1 MGANQKLRR
10 RTVWLL
16 IIILALGFGAVI
28 TRLAYLQ
35 LVQGEELQRRAIE
48 QQLSDTP
55 ISAKRGTIYDT
66 KGKILAQSA
75 SVWRVVMAPAY
86 FDDGADGD
94 AQRAF
99 VASRLASIL
108 GLDEAELLEDTKQNT
123 YYVSVKRR
131 IESAEKEQIIE
142 LQNELS
148 EKYHKSGIISLLDD
162 YKRYYPYS
170 DLASSVIG
178 FTGSDDQGLWGVEYQ
193 YNDYLAG
200 TPGRIISAQNGIQ
213 TEMPF
218 DYNQNIGAIDG
229 SSLVLTIDETVQS
242 IVEKYM
248 KQGVVDNEVLER
260 GVCIV
265 MNVNTGE
272 ILAMASVNG
281 FDLNDPFTIL
291 PDQKKEIEAIDLEY
305 LIKNDYFEE
314 DEDPYKIS
322 DAKKK
327 ELIERAQNEAESAA
341 LARNW
346 RNKAISD
353 TYYPGSVFKMV
364 TLSMALQEGVV
375 NSSSRFG
382 CSGAFQLYEDT
393 IHCHN
398 TAGHGTQTYQ
408 ECLWNSCNPGFIQ
421 IGQLVGKTKFWEYYQ
436 AFGFSDKTG
445 IDLPGESE
453 DQFFVHDGIE
463 GNMLDTDLA
472 VASFGQN
479 FSITPIQM
487 ITAASAVA
495 NGGKIVQPHVV
506 KQIIDN
512 EGNVVK
518 NASTE
523 TKRQVISESVSK
535 EMCGIMEEN
544 CATGSGKNG
553 YVAGYRI
560 GGKTGTSEKKVDAN
574 KNGVED
580 DYIASFCGFA
590 PANNPQY
597 AALVFFDE
605 PVGGNYYG
613 SAVAAP
619 VFASIMSEVLPY
631 LEVVAQYTDEEA
643 SNIDTATG
651 AYTGM
656 SVEDAMA
663 AAERDGFSVTV
674 KGEGSTVVSQNPATG
689 TSIPTG
695 GTIVLYTDESSTAET
710 ATVPNLIGFSVSEVN
725 SIAASYGLNV
735 SVTGT
740 VSASDSTSV
749 SQSVPEGT
757 EVAPGTV
764 ITVTFSS
771 GGIAD

>member
-16 IIILALGFGAVI
+16 IIVLAVGFGAVI

-48 QQLSDTP
+48 QQLADTP

-75 SVWRVVMAPAY
+75 SVWQVVMAPAY
-86 FDDGADGD
+86 FDDGAEGD
-94 AQRAF
+94 EQRSL

-123 YYVSVKRR
+123 YYVSVKRKV
-131 IESAEKEQIIE
+131 ESEQKEQIIE
-142 LQNELS
+142 LQKELA
-148 EKYHKSGIISLLDD
+148 EKYQKSGIISLLDD

-178 FTGSDDQGLWGVEYQ
+178 FTGSEDQGLWGVEYQ
-193 YNDYLAG
+193 YNDYLSG

-229 SSLVLTIDETVQS
+229 SSVVLTIDETVQS

-248 KQGVVDNEVLER
+248 KQGIIDNQVHER

-265 MNVNTGE
+265 MNVNNGE
-272 ILAMASVNG
+272 IVAMASVNG

-291 PDQKKEIEAIDLEY
+291 PDQKKEIEAIDLDY
-305 LIKNDYFEE
+305 LIKHDYFEE
-314 DEDPYKIS
+314 DEDPYKLS
-322 DAKKK
+322 EEKKK
-327 ELIERAQNEAESAA
+327 ELIEQAQNEAESAA

-375 NSSSRFG
+375 NKDSRFG

-453 DQFFVHDGIE
+453 DQFFVHDGVE

-506 KQIIDN
+506 KQILDN

-523 TKRQVISESVSK
+523 TKRQVISESVSE
-535 EMCGIMEEN
+535 EMRGIMEEN
-544 CATGSGKNG
+544 CISGSGKNG
-553 YVAGYRI
+553 YVAGYRV
-560 GGKTGTSEKKVDAN
+560 GGKTGTSEKLIDVNDDGA
-574 KNGVED
+574 D

-597 AALVFFDE
+597 AALVFFDA
-605 PVGGNYYG
+605 PLGGNYYG

-631 LEVVAQYTDEEA
+631 LEVAAQYTDEEA
-643 SNIDTATG
+643 SNIDTAAG
-651 AYTGM
+651 AYSGM
-656 SVEDAMA
+656 SVDDAVA
-663 AAERDGFSVTV
+663 AAERDGFTVTV
-674 KGEGSTVVSQNPATG
+674 KGEGSTVVSQNPSTG
-689 TSIPTG
+689 ASMPTG
-695 GTIVLYTDESSTAET
+695 GTIVLYTDQSGTDEKV
-710 ATVPNLIGFSVSEVN
+710 TVPNLVGFSVSEVN
-725 SIAASYGLNV
+725 GIASSYGLNV
-735 SVTGT
+735 SVTGM
-740 VSASDSTSV
+740 VSSSDSTSTT
-749 SQSVPEGT
+749 QSVPEGT

-764 ITVTFSS
+764 ITVTFSG

>member
-1 MGANQKLRR
+1 MGANQRLRK

-16 IIILALGFGAVI
+16 IIILAVGFGAVI
-28 TRLAYLQ
+28 TRLAFLQ

-66 KGKILAQSA
+66 NGKILAQSA

-94 AQRAF
+94 AQREF
-99 VASRLASIL
+99 VATRLSEIL
-108 GLDEAELLEDTKQNT
+108 GLDKAELLEDTKQNT

-131 IESAEKEQIIE
+131 IESTEKEQIIE
-142 LQNELS
+142 LQKELS
-148 EKYHKSGIISLLDD
+148 EKYQKSGLISLLDD

-178 FTGSDDQGLWGVEYQ
+178 FTGSEDQGLWGVEYQ
-193 YNDYLAG
+193 YEDYLAG
-200 TPGRIISAQNGIQ
+200 TPGRIVSAQNGIQ

-218 DYNQNIGAIDG
+218 DFSQNIGAIDG

-248 KQGVVDNEVLER
+248 KQGVKDNQVLER

-272 ILAMASVNG
+272 ILAMASVEG
-281 FDLNDPFTIL
+281 FDLNDPYAIS
-291 PDQKKEIEAIDLEY
+291 DEQKKEIEGINNEY
-305 LIKNDYFEE
+305 LIKNKYT
-314 DEDPYKIS
+314 EDPSTLSTEERDKLIS
-322 DAKKK
+322 KAK
-327 ELIERAQNEAESAA
+327 AEAESAA
-341 LARNW
+341 LSRNW

-375 NSSSRFG
+375 NKDSRFG
-382 CSGAFQLYEDT
+382 CSGAYQLYDDT

-398 TAGHGTQTYQ
+398 TAGHGSQTYQ
-408 ECLWNSCNPGFIQ
+408 QCLWNSCNPGFIQ
-421 IGQLVGKTKFWEYYQ
+421 IGQLVGKEKFWQYYQ

-445 IDLPGESE
+445 VDLPGESD
-453 DQFFVHDGIE
+453 DQFFIHDGIE
-463 GNMLDTDLA
+463 GNMYDTDLA

-495 NGGKIVQPHVV
+495 NGGYIVQPHVV
-506 KQIIDN
+506 KQIIDA

-518 NASTE
+518 NVTSE
-523 TKRQVISESVSK
+523 TKRQVISNSVSE
-535 EMCGIMEEN
+535 EMRGIMEEN
-544 CATGSGKNG
+544 CISGSGKNG
-553 YVAGYRI
+553 YVAGYRV
-560 GGKTGTSEKKVDAN
+560 GGKTGTSEKLIDV
-574 KNGVED
+574 NGDGAD

-597 AALVFFDE
+597 AALVFFDA
-605 PVGGNYYG
+605 PTGGNYYG

-631 LEVVAQYTDEEA
+631 LDVVAQYTEDEM
-643 SNIDTATG
+643 SNIDTSAG

-656 SVEDAMA
+656 SVEDATKEA
-663 AAERDGFSVTV
+663 QGDGFNVTV
-674 KGEGSTVVSQNPATG
+674 KGEGATVIKQNPPTG
-689 TSIPTG
+689 AVIPTG
-695 GTIVLYTDESSTAET
+695 GTIVLYTDNSADAEKV
-710 ATVPNLIGFSVSEVN
+710 TVPNFIGFGVSDCNYV
-725 SIAASYGLNV
+725 AAQYGLNV

-740 VSASDSTSV
+740 ASSSDSTAIA
-749 SQSVPEGT
+749 QSVAEG
-757 EVAPGTV
+757 EQVDPGSV
-764 ITVTFSS
+764 ITVTFAS
-771 GGIAD
+771 GGIND

>member
-1 MGANQKLRR
+1 M
-10 RTVWLL
+10 WLL
-16 IIILALGFGAVI
+16 IIILAVGFGAVI
-28 TRLAYLQ
+28 TRLAFLQ

-86 FDDGADGD
+86 FDEGSEGD
-94 AQRAF
+94 EQRAF
-99 VASRLASIL
+99 VASRLSEIL

-123 YYVSVKRR
+123 YYVSVKRK
-131 IESAEKEQIIE
+131 IESTQKDQIIE
-142 LQNELS
+142 LQNQLA

-178 FTGSDDQGLWGVEYQ
+178 FTGSEDQGLWGVEYQ
-193 YNDYLAG
+193 YNDYLSG

-229 SSLVLTIDETVQS
+229 SSVVLTIDETVQS

-248 KQGVVDNEVLER
+248 KQAIIDNQVHER

-265 MNVNTGE
+265 MDVNTGE
-272 ILAMASVNG
+272 ILAMASVEG
-281 FDLNDPFTIL
+281 VDLNDPFTIL
-291 PDQKKEIEAIDLEY
+291 PDQQKEIDGIDTEY
-305 LIKNDYFEE
+305 LIKHNYIEE
-314 DEDPYKIS
+314 GEDPYTLNEKR
-322 DAKKK
+322 KK
-327 ELIERAQNEAESAA
+327 ELIEKAKAEAESAA

-375 NSSSRFG
+375 NKDSRFG
-382 CSGAFQLYEDT
+382 CSGAYQLYEDT

-421 IGQLVGKTKFWEYYQ
+421 IGQLVGKAKFWEYYQ
-436 AFGFSDKTG
+436 AFGFSEKTG
-445 IDLPGESE
+445 IDLPGESD
-453 DQFFVHDGIE
+453 DQFFVHDGVE
-463 GNMLDTDLA
+463 GSMLDTDLA

-506 KQIIDN
+506 KQILDN

-518 NASTE
+518 NTSTE

-544 CATGSGKNG
+544 CTTGSGKNG
-553 YVAGYRI
+553 YVAGYRV
-560 GGKTGTSEKKVDAN
+560 GGKTGTSEKLIDV
-574 KNGVED
+574 NGDGAD

-597 AALVFFDE
+597 AALVFFDA
-605 PVGGNYYG
+605 PLGGNYYG

-631 LEVVAQYTDEEA
+631 LEVVAQYTDEEL
-643 SNIDTATG
+643 SNIDAAAG
-651 AYTGM
+651 SYTGM
-656 SVEDAMA
+656 SVEDAVK
-663 AAERDGFSVTV
+663 AAEDDGFSVTV
-674 KGEGSTVVSQNPATG
+674 KGEGSTVLTQNPVTG
-689 TSIPTG
+689 TAIPTG
-695 GTIVLYTDESSTAET
+695 GTIVLYTDDSSTAEKV
-710 ATVPNLIGFSVSEVN
+710 TVPNLIGLGVSEVN
-725 SIAASYGLNV
+725 DVASYSGINV

-740 VSASDSTSV
+740 VSSSDSTSV
-749 SQSVPEGT
+749 AQSVPEGT

>member
-16 IIILALGFGAVI
+16 IVILAVGFGAVI
-28 TRLAYLQ
+28 TRLAFLQ

-48 QQLSDTP
+48 QQLADTP

-75 SVWRVVMAPAY
+75 SVWQVVMAPAN
-86 FDDGADGD
+86 FDSGTEGD
-94 AQRAF
+94 EERAF
-99 VASRLASIL
+99 VASRLAEIL
-108 GLDEAELLEDTKQNT
+108 GLDKAELLEDAKQNT

-131 IESAEKEQIIE
+131 IESTEKDQIIE
-142 LQNELS
+142 LQNELY
-148 EKYHKSGIISLLDD
+148 EKYGKSGIISLLDD
-162 YKRYYPYS
+162 YKRYYPYA

-178 FTGSDDQGLWGVEYQ
+178 FTGSEDQGLWGVEYQ
-193 YNDYLAG
+193 YNDYLSG
-200 TPGRIISAQNGIQ
+200 TPGRIISAQNGIS

-248 KQGVVDNEVLER
+248 KQGVIDNQVVER

-265 MNVNTGE
+265 MDVNSGE
-272 ILAMASVNG
+272 IIAMASVNG
-281 FDLNDPFTIL
+281 FDLNKPFSINE
-291 PDQKKEIEAIDLEY
+291 DQQKEIDAIDTEY
-305 LIKNDYFEE
+305 LIKHNYIEE
-314 DEDPYKIS
+314 DVDAYSLS
-322 DAKKK
+322 DDKKK
-327 ELIERAQNEAESAA
+327 ELIEQAKSEAESAA

-375 NSSSRFG
+375 NSESRFG

-421 IGQLVGKTKFWEYYQ
+421 IGQLVGKEKFWEYYQ
-436 AFGFSDKTG
+436 AFGFSEKTG
-445 IDLPGESE
+445 IDLPGESD
-453 DQFFVHDGIE
+453 DQFFIHDGIE

-506 KQIIDN
+506 KQIIDY

-518 NASTE
+518 NTSTE
-523 TKRQVISESVSK
+523 TKREVISDSVSK

-544 CATGSGKNG
+544 CTTGSGKNG
-553 YVAGYRI
+553 YVAGYRV
-560 GGKTGTSEKKVDAN
+560 GGKTGTSEKLIDVNNDGA
-574 KNGVED
+574 D

-597 AALVFFDE
+597 AALVFFDA
-605 PVGGNYYG
+605 PTGGNYYG

-643 SNIDTATG
+643 SNIDTAAG
-651 AYTGM
+651 SYTGM
-656 SVEDAMA
+656 SVEDATA

-674 KGEGSTVVSQNPATG
+674 KGEGSTVLSQTPATG
-689 TSIPTG
+689 ASIPTG
-695 GTIVLYTDESSTAET
+695 GTIVLYTDQSSTAEKV
-710 ATVPNLIGFSVSEVN
+710 TVPNLVGFGVSEVN
-725 SIAASYGLNV
+725 SIASSYGINV

-740 VSASDSTSV
+740 VSSTDSESV
-749 SQSVPEGT
+749 AQSVPEGT

-771 GGIAD
+771 GGIND

>member
-16 IIILALGFGAVI
+16 IIVLAVGFGAVI

-48 QQLSDTP
+48 QQLADTP

-75 SVWRVVMAPAY
+75 SVWQVVMAPAY
-86 FDDGADGD
+86 FDDGAEGD
-94 AQRAF
+94 EQRSL

-108 GLDEAELLEDTKQNT
+108 DLDEAELLEDTKQNT
-123 YYVSVKRR
+123 YYVSVKRKV
-131 IESAEKEQIIE
+131 ESEQKEQIIE
-142 LQNELS
+142 LQKELA
-148 EKYHKSGIISLLDD
+148 EKYQKSGIISLLDD

-178 FTGSDDQGLWGVEYQ
+178 FTGSEDQGLWGVEYQ
-193 YNDYLAG
+193 YNDYLSG

-229 SSLVLTIDETVQS
+229 SSVVLTIDETVQS

-248 KQGVVDNEVLER
+248 KQGIIDNQVHER

-265 MNVNTGE
+265 MNVNNGE
-272 ILAMASVNG
+272 IVAMASVNG

-291 PDQKKEIEAIDLEY
+291 PDQKKEIEAIDLDY
-305 LIKNDYFEE
+305 LIKHDYFEE
-314 DEDPYKIS
+314 DEDPSKLS
-322 DAKKK
+322 EEKKK
-327 ELIERAQNEAESAA
+327 ELIEQAQNEAESAA

-375 NSSSRFG
+375 NKDSRFG

-453 DQFFVHDGIE
+453 DQFFVHDGVE

-506 KQIIDN
+506 KQILDN

-523 TKRQVISESVSK
+523 TKRQVISESVSE
-535 EMCGIMEEN
+535 EMRGIMEEN
-544 CATGSGKNG
+544 CISGSGKNG
-553 YVAGYRI
+553 YVAGYRV
-560 GGKTGTSEKKVDAN
+560 GGKTGTSEKLIDVNDDGA
-574 KNGVED
+574 D
-580 DYIASFCGFA
+580 DYLASFCGFA

-597 AALVFFDE
+597 AALVFFDA
-605 PVGGNYYG
+605 PLGGNYYG

-643 SNIDTATG
+643 SNIDTAAG
-651 AYTGM
+651 AYSGM
-656 SVEDAMA
+656 SVDDAVA
-663 AAERDGFSVTV
+663 AAERDGFTVTV
-674 KGEGSTVVSQNPATG
+674 KGEGSTVVSQNPSTG
-689 TSIPTG
+689 ASMPTG
-695 GTIVLYTDESSTAET
+695 GTIVLYTDQSGTDEKV
-710 ATVPNLIGFSVSEVN
+710 TVPNLVGFSVSEVN
-725 SIAASYGLNV
+725 GIASSYGLNV
-735 SVTGT
+735 SVTGM
-740 VSASDSTSV
+740 VSSSDSTSTT
-749 SQSVPEGT
+749 QSVPEGT

-764 ITVTFSS
+764 ITVTFSGS
-771 GGIAD
+771 GIAD

>member
-1 MGANQKLRR
+1 MA
-10 RTVWLL
+10 V
-16 IIILALGFGAVI
+16 GFGAVI
-28 TRLAYLQ
+28 TRLAFLQ

-48 QQLSDTP
+48 QQLADTP

-75 SVWRVVMAPAY
+75 SVWQVVMAPAN
-86 FDDGADGD
+86 FDSGTEGD
-94 AQRAF
+94 EERAF
-99 VASRLASIL
+99 VASRLAEIL
-108 GLDEAELLEDTKQNT
+108 GLDEAELLEDAKQNT

-131 IESAEKEQIIE
+131 IESTEKDQIIE
-142 LQNELS
+142 LQNELY
-148 EKYHKSGIISLLDD
+148 EKYGKSGIISLLDD
-162 YKRYYPYS
+162 YKRYYPYA

-178 FTGSDDQGLWGVEYQ
+178 FTGSEDQGLWGVEYQ
-193 YNDYLAG
+193 YNDYLSG
-200 TPGRIISAQNGIQ
+200 TPGRIISAQNGIS

-248 KQGVVDNEVLER
+248 KQGVIDNQVVER

-265 MNVNTGE
+265 MDVNSGE
-272 ILAMASVNG
+272 IIAMASVNG
-281 FDLNDPFTIL
+281 FDLNKPFSINE
-291 PDQKKEIEAIDLEY
+291 DQQKEIDAIDTEY
-305 LIKNDYFEE
+305 LIKHNYIEE
-314 DEDPYKIS
+314 DVDAYSLS
-322 DAKKK
+322 DDKKK
-327 ELIERAQNEAESAA
+327 ELIEQAKSEAESAA

-375 NSSSRFG
+375 NSESRFG

-421 IGQLVGKTKFWEYYQ
+421 IGQLVGKEKFWEYYQ
-436 AFGFSDKTG
+436 AFGFPEKTG
-445 IDLPGESE
+445 IDLPGESD
-453 DQFFVHDGIE
+453 DQFFTHDGIE

-506 KQIIDN
+506 KQIIDY

-523 TKRQVISESVSK
+523 TKREVISDSVSK

-544 CATGSGKNG
+544 CTTGSGKNG
-553 YVAGYRI
+553 YVAGYRV
-560 GGKTGTSEKKVDAN
+560 GGKTGTSEKLIDVNNDGA
-574 KNGVED
+574 D

-597 AALVFFDE
+597 AALVFFDA
-605 PVGGNYYG
+605 PTGGNYYG

-631 LEVVAQYTDEEA
+631 LEGVAQYTDEEA
-643 SNIDTATG
+643 SNIDTAAG
-651 AYTGM
+651 SYTGM
-656 SVEDAMA
+656 SVEDATA

-674 KGEGSTVVSQNPATG
+674 KGEGSTVLSQTPATG
-689 TSIPTG
+689 ASIPTG
-695 GTIVLYTDESSTAET
+695 GTIVLYTDQSSTAEKV
-710 ATVPNLIGFSVSEVN
+710 TVPNLVGFGVSEVN
-725 SIAASYGLNV
+725 SIASSYGINV

-740 VSASDSTSV
+740 VSSTDSESV
-749 SQSVPEGT
+749 AQSVPEGT

-771 GGIAD
+771 GGIND

>member
-1 MGANQKLRR
+1 MGAGQKLRR

-16 IIILALGFGAVI
+16 VVILAVGFGAAI
-28 TRLAYLQ
+28 TRLAFLQ

-48 QQLSDTP
+48 QQLADTP

-86 FDDGADGD
+86 FDDGAEGD
-94 AQRAF
+94 EQRAF
-99 VASRLASIL
+99 VASRLSEIL

-131 IESAEKEQIIE
+131 VESAQKDQIIE
-142 LQNELS
+142 LQNELA
-148 EKYHKSGIISLLDD
+148 EKYQKSGIISLLDD

-178 FTGSDDQGLWGVEYQ
+178 FTGSEDQGLWGVEYQ
-193 YNDYLAG
+193 YNDFLSG

-248 KQGVVDNEVLER
+248 KQGVIDNQVVER

-281 FDLNDPFTIL
+281 VDLNDPFTIL
-291 PDQKKEIEAIDLEY
+291 PEQRKEIDAIDTEY
-305 LIKNDYFEE
+305 LIKKGYIEE
-314 DEDPYKIS
+314 DVDPYTMDEK
-322 DAKKK
+322 KKK
-327 ELIERAQNEAESAA
+327 ELIEKAKAEAESAA

-375 NSSSRFG
+375 NADSRFG
-382 CSGAFQLYEDT
+382 CSGAYQLYEDT

-421 IGQLVGKTKFWEYYQ
+421 IGMLVGKEKFWDYYQ

-445 IDLPGESE
+445 IDLPGESD
-453 DQFFVHDGIE
+453 DQFFVHDGVE
-463 GNMLDTDLA
+463 GSMLDTDLA

-487 ITAASAVA
+487 ITAACAVA
-495 NGGKIVQPHVV
+495 NGGEIVTPHVV
-506 KQIIDN
+506 KQIIDS

-518 NASTE
+518 NMSTE
-523 TKRQVISESVSK
+523 VKRQVISESVSK
-535 EMCGIMEEN
+535 EMCGILEEN
-544 CATGSGKNG
+544 CSTGSGKNG
-553 YVAGYRI
+553 YVAGYRV
-560 GGKTGTSEKKVDAN
+560 GGKTGTSEKLIDVNDDGA
-574 KNGVED
+574 D

-597 AALVFFDE
+597 AALVFFDA
-605 PVGGNYYG
+605 PTGGNY
-613 SAVAAP
+613 
-619 VFASIMSEVLPY
+619 
-631 LEVVAQYTDEEA
+631 
-643 SNIDTATG
+643 
-651 AYTGM
+651 
-656 SVEDAMA
+656 
-663 AAERDGFSVTV
+663 
-674 KGEGSTVVSQNPATG
+674 
-689 TSIPTG
+689 
-695 GTIVLYTDESSTAET
+695 
-710 ATVPNLIGFSVSEVN
+710 
-725 SIAASYGLNV
+725 
-735 SVTGT
+735 
-740 VSASDSTSV
+740 
-749 SQSVPEGT
+749 
-757 EVAPGTV
+757 
-764 ITVTFSS
+764 
-771 GGIAD
+771 

>member
-1 MGANQKLRR
+1 MGSNQKLRR

-16 IIILALGFGAVI
+16 IIILAVGFGAVI

-48 QQLSDTP
+48 QQLADTP

-75 SVWRVVMAPAY
+75 SVWQVVMAPAY
-86 FDDGADGD
+86 FDDGAEGD
-94 AQRAF
+94 EQRSL

-123 YYVSVKRR
+123 YYVSVKRKV
-131 IESAEKEQIIE
+131 ESEQKEQIIE
-142 LQNELS
+142 LQKELA
-148 EKYHKSGIISLLDD
+148 EKYQKSGIISLLDD

-178 FTGSDDQGLWGVEYQ
+178 FTGSEDQGLWGVEYQ
-193 YNDYLAG
+193 YNDYLSG
-200 TPGRIISAQNGIQ
+200 TPGRIVSAQNGIQ

-229 SSLVLTIDETVQS
+229 SSVVLTIDETVQS

-248 KQGVVDNEVLER
+248 KQGVIDNQVHER

-265 MNVNTGE
+265 MDVNNGE
-272 ILAMASVNG
+272 IIAMASVNG

-291 PDQKKEIEAIDLEY
+291 PDQKKEIEAIDIDY
-305 LIKNDYFEE
+305 LVKHDYFEE
-314 DEDPYKIS
+314 DEDPYKLS
-322 DAKKK
+322 EAKKK
-327 ELIERAQNEAESAA
+327 ELIEKAQNEAESAA

-375 NSSSRFG
+375 NKDSRFG
-382 CSGAFQLYEDT
+382 CSGAYQLYEDT

-436 AFGFSDKTG
+436 AFGFSEKTG
-445 IDLPGESE
+445 IDLPGESD
-453 DQFFVHDGIE
+453 DQFFVHDGVE

-506 KQIIDN
+506 KQILDN

-523 TKRQVISESVSK
+523 TKRQVISESVSE
-535 EMCGIMEEN
+535 EMRGIMEEN
-544 CATGSGKNG
+544 CISGSGKNG
-553 YVAGYRI
+553 YVAGYRV
-560 GGKTGTSEKKVDAN
+560 GGKTGTSEKLIDVNDDGA
-574 KNGVED
+574 D

-597 AALVFFDE
+597 AALVFFDA
-605 PVGGNYYG
+605 PLGGNYYG

-643 SNIDTATG
+643 SNIDTAAG
-651 AYTGM
+651 AYSGM
-656 SVEDAMA
+656 SVDDAVA
-663 AAERDGFSVTV
+663 AAERDGFVVTV
-674 KGEGSTVVSQNPATG
+674 KGEGSTVVSQNPSTG
-689 TSIPTG
+689 ASIPTG
-695 GTIVLYTDESSTAET
+695 GTIVLYTDQSGADEKV
-710 ATVPNLIGFSVSEVN
+710 TVPNLIGFSVSEVN
-725 SIAASYGLNV
+725 GIASSYGLNV
-735 SVTGT
+735 SVTGM
-740 VSASDSTSV
+740 VSSSDSTSTA
-749 SQSVPEGT
+749 QSVPEGT
-757 EVAPGTV
+757 EVTPGTV
-764 ITVTFSS
+764 ITVTFSG

>member
-1 MGANQKLRR
+1 MGANQKLRT

-16 IIILALGFGAVI
+16 IIILAVGFGAVI
-28 TRLAYLQ
+28 TRLAFLQ

-66 KGKILAQSA
+66 NGKILAQSA
-75 SVWRVVMAPAY
+75 SVWQVVMAPAN
-86 FDDGADGD
+86 FDSGEEGD
-94 AQRAF
+94 EERAY
-99 VASRLASIL
+99 VAKRLAEIL
-108 GLDEAELLEDTKQNT
+108 TLDEAELLEDTKQNT

-131 IESAEKEQIIE
+131 IESNEKEQILE

-148 EKYHKSGIISLLDD
+148 EQYGKSGIISLLAD

-170 DLASSVIG
+170 GLASSVIG
-178 FTGSDDQGLWGVEYQ
+178 FTGSEDQGLSGVEFQ
-193 YNDYLAG
+193 YDDYLAG
-200 TPGRIISAQNGIQ
+200 TPGRIVSAQNGIS

-229 SSLVLTIDETVQS
+229 GSLVLTIDETVQG

-248 KQGVVDNEVLER
+248 KQGVIDNDVKER

-265 MNVNTGE
+265 MDVNSGE

-281 FDLNDPFTIL
+281 FDLNKPYTL
-291 PDQKKEIEAIDLEY
+291 NEDQQKEIDSIDVEY
-305 LIKNDYFEE
+305 LIKHDYIEE
-314 DEDPYKIS
+314 DVDPYS
-322 DAKKK
+322 LSEEKKK
-327 ELIERAQNEAESAA
+327 ELIKQAQTEAESAA
-341 LARNW
+341 LSTNW

-364 TLSMALQEGVV
+364 TLSMALEEGVV
-375 NSSSRFG
+375 NSESRFG
-382 CSGAFQLYEDT
+382 CSGAFQLYDDT

-421 IGQLVGKTKFWEYYQ
+421 IGQLVGAEKFWEYYQ

-445 IDLPGESE
+445 IDLPGESD

-463 GNMLDTDLA
+463 GNMLETDLA

-506 KQIIDN
+506 KQIIDSD
-512 EGNVVK
+512 GNVVK
-518 NASTE
+518 NISTQ
-523 TKRQVISESVSK
+523 TKRQVVSDSVSK
-535 EMCGIMEEN
+535 EMCGILEEN
-544 CATGSGKNG
+544 VSTGSGKNG
-553 YVAGYRI
+553 YVAGYRV
-560 GGKTGTSEKKVDAN
+560 GGKTGTSEKLIDVNDDGA
-574 KNGVED
+574 D

-597 AALVFFDE
+597 AALVFFDA
-605 PVGGNYYG
+605 PTGGNYYG

-631 LEVVAQYTDEEA
+631 LDVAAQYTDEEM
-643 SNIDTATG
+643 SNIDTAAG
-651 AYTGM
+651 SYTNM
-656 SVEDAMA
+656 NIEDATK
-663 AAERDGFSVTV
+663 AAEDDGFTVVV
-674 KGEGSTVVSQNPATG
+674 KGEGASVISQSPATG
-689 TSIPTG
+689 SSIPTG
-695 GTIVLYTDESSTAET
+695 GTIVLYTDQSSTSEKVQ
-710 ATVPNLIGFSVSEVN
+710 VPNLVGYGVSEVN
-725 SIAASYGLNV
+725 SIAAEYSLNI

-740 VSASDSTSV
+740 VTSSDGESI
-749 SQSVPEGT
+749 SQSIPEGE
-757 EVAPGTV
+757 EVLPGTV

-771 GGIAD
+771 SGIAD

>member
-16 IIILALGFGAVI
+16 IIILAVGFGAVI
-28 TRLAYLQ
+28 TRLAFLQ

-55 ISAKRGTIYDT
+55 VSAKRGTIYDT

-75 SVWRVVMAPAY
+75 SVWQVVMAPAY

-94 AQRAF
+94 EQRHF
-99 VASRLASIL
+99 VAKRLSEIL
-108 GLDEAELLEDTKQNT
+108 GVDENETYEETKQNT
-123 YYVSVKRR
+123 YYVSVKRKV
-131 IESAEKEQIIE
+131 ETSEKEQIIQ

-148 EKYHKSGIISLLDD
+148 EKYQKAGIISLLDD

-178 FTGSDDQGLWGVEYQ
+178 FTGSEDQGLSGVEFK
-193 YNDYLAG
+193 YNDYLSG
-200 TPGRIISAQNGIQ
+200 TPGRIVSAQNGVQ

-248 KQGVVDNEVLER
+248 KQGVIDHDVHER

-265 MNVNTGE
+265 MDVNTGE

-281 FDLNDPFTIL
+281 FDLNKPYAISDE
-291 PDQKKEIEAIDLEY
+291 QQKEIDSIDTQY
-305 LIKNDYFEE
+305 LVKHDYIEE
-314 DEDPYKIS
+314 DADPSKLS
-322 DAKKK
+322 ESQKN
-327 ELIERAQNEAESAA
+327 ELIEKAKAEANSAA

-375 NSSSRFG
+375 NENSRFN

-398 TAGHGTQTYQ
+398 TAGHGSQTYQ
-408 ECLWNSCNPGFIQ
+408 ECLLNSCNPGFIQ
-421 IGQLVGKTKFWEYYQ
+421 IGQLVGKEKFWDYYQ

-445 IDLPGESE
+445 IDLPGESD
-453 DQFFVHDGIE
+453 DQFFIHDGVE

-495 NGGKIVQPHVV
+495 NGGRIVQPHVV
-506 KQIIDN
+506 KQILDSN
-512 EGNVVK
+512 GKVVK
-518 NASTE
+518 NTSTE

-535 EMCGIMEEN
+535 EMCGILEEN
-544 CATGSGKNG
+544 ATTGSGKNG
-553 YVAGYRI
+553 YVAGYRV
-560 GGKTGTSEKKVDAN
+560 GGKTGTSEKLIDVNDD
-574 KNGVED
+574 GSD

-597 AALVFFDE
+597 AALVFFDA
-605 PVGGNYYG
+605 PLGGSYYG
-613 SAVAAP
+613 SEVAAP

-631 LEVVAQYTDEEA
+631 LDVAAQYTDEEM
-643 SNIDTATG
+643 SNIDTAAG
-651 AYTGM
+651 SYTGQ
-656 SVEDAMA
+656 SIEDATK
-663 AAERDGFSVTV
+663 AAEADGFTVTV
-674 KGEGSTVVSQNPATG
+674 KGEGSTVISQSPATG
-689 TSIPTG
+689 ASIPTG
-695 GTIVLYTDESSTAET
+695 GTIVLYTDQSASTDKV
-710 ATVPNLIGFSVSEVN
+710 TVPNFVGMGVSEVN
-725 SIAASYGLNV
+725 GLAAANNLNV
-735 SVTGT
+735 SMTGM
-740 VSASDSTSV
+740 VSSSDGTSTS
-749 SQSVPEGT
+749 QSIPEGNQ
-757 EVAPGTV
+757 VSPGTV

-771 GGIAD
+771 SGIAD

>member
-16 IIILALGFGAVI
+16 IIVLAVGFGAVI

-48 QQLSDTP
+48 QQLADTP

-75 SVWRVVMAPAY
+75 SVWQVVMAPAY
-86 FDDGADGD
+86 FDDGAEGD
-94 AQRAF
+94 EQRSL

-108 GLDEAELLEDTKQNT
+108 GLDEAELLEETKQNT
-123 YYVSVKRR
+123 YYVSVKRKV
-131 IESAEKEQIIE
+131 ESEQKEQIIE
-142 LQNELS
+142 LQKELA
-148 EKYHKSGIISLLDD
+148 EKYQKSGIISLLDD

-178 FTGSDDQGLWGVEYQ
+178 FTGSEDQGLWGVEYQ
-193 YNDYLAG
+193 YNDYLSG

-229 SSLVLTIDETVQS
+229 SSVVLTIDETVQS

-248 KQGVVDNEVLER
+248 KQGIIDNQVHER

-265 MNVNTGE
+265 MNVNNGE
-272 ILAMASVNG
+272 IVAMA
-281 FDLNDPFTIL
+281 FTIL
-291 PDQKKEIEAIDLEY
+291 PDQKKEIEAIDLDY
-305 LIKNDYFEE
+305 LIKHDYFEE
-314 DEDPYKIS
+314 DEDPYKLS
-322 DAKKK
+322 EEKKK
-327 ELIERAQNEAESAA
+327 ELIEQAQNEAESAA

-375 NSSSRFG
+375 NKDSRFG

-453 DQFFVHDGIE
+453 DQFFVHDGVE

-506 KQIIDN
+506 KQILDN

-523 TKRQVISESVSK
+523 TKRQVISESVSE
-535 EMCGIMEEN
+535 EMRGIMEEN
-544 CATGSGKNG
+544 CISGSGKNG
-553 YVAGYRI
+553 YVAGYRV
-560 GGKTGTSEKKVDAN
+560 GGKTGTSEKLIDVNDDGA
-574 KNGVED
+574 D

-597 AALVFFDE
+597 AALVFFDA
-605 PVGGNYYG
+605 PLGGNYYG

-643 SNIDTATG
+643 SNIDTAAG
-651 AYTGM
+651 AYSGM
-656 SVEDAMA
+656 SVDDAVA
-663 AAERDGFSVTV
+663 AAERDGFTVTV

-689 TSIPTG
+689 ASMPTG
-695 GTIVLYTDESSTAET
+695 GTIVLYTDQSGTDEKV
-710 ATVPNLIGFSVSEVN
+710 TVPNLVGFSVSEVN
-725 SIAASYGLNV
+725 GIASSYGLNV
-735 SVTGT
+735 SVTGM
-740 VSASDSTSV
+740 VSSSDSTSTT
-749 SQSVPEGT
+749 QSVPEGT

-764 ITVTFSS
+764 ITVTFSGS
-771 GGIAD
+771 GIAD

>member
-16 IIILALGFGAVI
+16 IIVLAVGFGAVI

-48 QQLSDTP
+48 QQLADTP

-75 SVWRVVMAPAY
+75 SVWQVVMAPAY
-86 FDDGADGD
+86 FDDGAEGD
-94 AQRAF
+94 EQRSL

-108 GLDEAELLEDTKQNT
+108 GLDEAELLEETKQNT
-123 YYVSVKRR
+123 YYVSVKRKV
-131 IESAEKEQIIE
+131 ESEQKEQIIE
-142 LQNELS
+142 LQKELA
-148 EKYHKSGIISLLDD
+148 EKYQKSGIISLLDD

-178 FTGSDDQGLWGVEYQ
+178 FTGSEDQGLWGVEYQ
-193 YNDYLAG
+193 YNDYLSG

-229 SSLVLTIDETVQS
+229 SSVVLTIDETVQS

-248 KQGVVDNEVLER
+248 KQGIIDNQVHER

-265 MNVNTGE
+265 MNVNNGE
-272 ILAMASVNG
+272 IVAMASVNG

-291 PDQKKEIEAIDLEY
+291 PDQKKEIEAIDLDY
-305 LIKNDYFEE
+305 LIKHDYFEE
-314 DEDPYKIS
+314 DEDPYKLS
-322 DAKKK
+322 EEKKK
-327 ELIERAQNEAESAA
+327 ELIEQAQNEAESAA

-375 NSSSRFG
+375 NKDSRFG

-453 DQFFVHDGIE
+453 DQFFVHDGVE

-506 KQIIDN
+506 KQILDN

-523 TKRQVISESVSK
+523 TKRQVISESVSE
-535 EMCGIMEEN
+535 EMRGLLEEN
-544 CATGSGKNG
+544 CISGSGKNG
-553 YVAGYRI
+553 YVAGYRV
-560 GGKTGTSEKKVDAN
+560 GGKTGTSEKLIDVNDDGA
-574 KNGVED
+574 D

-597 AALVFFDE
+597 AALVFFDA
-605 PVGGNYYG
+605 PLGGNYYG

-631 LEVVAQYTDEEA
+631 LEVAAQYTDEEA
-643 SNIDTATG
+643 SNIDTAAG
-651 AYTGM
+651 AYSGM
-656 SVEDAMA
+656 SVDDAVA
-663 AAERDGFSVTV
+663 AAERDGFTVTV

-689 TSIPTG
+689 ASMPTG
-695 GTIVLYTDESSTAET
+695 GTIVLYTDQSGTDEKV
-710 ATVPNLIGFSVSEVN
+710 TVPNLVGFSVSEVN
-725 SIAASYGLNV
+725 GIASSYGLNV
-735 SVTGT
+735 SVTGM
-740 VSASDSTSV
+740 VSSSDSTSTT
-749 SQSVPEGT
+749 QSVPEGT

-764 ITVTFSS
+764 ITVTFSGS
-771 GGIAD
+771 GIAD

>member
-16 IIILALGFGAVI
+16 VIILALGFGAVI
-28 TRLAYLQ
+28 TRLAFLQ

-48 QQLSDTP
+48 QQLADTP

-66 KGKILAQSA
+66 NGKILAQSA

-86 FDDGADGD
+86 FDEGSDGD
-94 AQRAF
+94 DQRAF
-99 VASRLASIL
+99 VAKRLSEIL
-108 GLDEAELLEDTKQNT
+108 GLDEKELLEDTKLNT

-131 IESAEKEQIIE
+131 IESEEKEQILK
-142 LQNELS
+142 LQDEIY
-148 EKYHKSGIISLLDD
+148 EKYRKSGVISLLDD

-170 DLASSVIG
+170 DLASCVIG
-178 FTGSDDQGLWGVEYQ
+178 FTGSEDQGLWGVEYQ
-193 YNDYLAG
+193 YEDYLAG
-200 TPGRIISAQNGIQ
+200 TPGRIISAQNGIN

-248 KQGVVDNEVLER
+248 KQGVIDNMVLER

-281 FDLNDPFTIL
+281 FDLNDPFTVNE
-291 PDQKKEIEAIDLEY
+291 DQQKEISAINEEY
-305 LIKNDYFEE
+305 LIENGYVEE
-314 DEDPYKIS
+314 DVNPYSMNETEKN
-322 DAKKK
+322 K
-327 ELIERAQNEAESAA
+327 LIEQAKAEAESAA

-364 TLSMALQEGVV
+364 TLSMALEEGVV
-375 NSSSRFG
+375 NKDSRFG
-382 CSGAFQLYEDT
+382 CSGAYQLYEDT

-421 IGQLVGKTKFWEYYQ
+421 IGQLVGKAKFWEYYQ
-436 AFGFSDKTG
+436 AFGFSEKTG

-453 DQFFVHDGIE
+453 DQFFIHDGVE
-463 GNMLDTDLA
+463 GSMLDTDLA

-495 NGGKIVQPHVV
+495 NGGYIVQPHVV
-506 KQIIDN
+506 KQILDSD
-512 EGNVVK
+512 GNVVK
-518 NASTE
+518 NISSE
-523 TKRQVISESVSK
+523 TKRQVISKSVSD
-535 EMCGIMEEN
+535 EMRGIMEQN
-544 CATGSGKNG
+544 CISGSGKNG

-605 PVGGNYYG
+605 PVSGNYYG

-619 VFASIMSEVLPY
+619 VFAAIMSEVLPY
-631 LEVVAQYTDEEA
+631 LDVVAQYTDEEI
-643 SNIDTATG
+643 SKIDVSAG

-656 SVEDAMA
+656 SVTDAYT
-663 AAERDGFSVTV
+663 AAEQDGFIVML
-674 KGEGSTVVSQNPATG
+674 KGEGSTVIAQNPVAG
-689 TSIPTG
+689 TTIPTG
-695 GTIVLYTDESSTAET
+695 GTIVLYTDEEGTADRVY
-710 ATVPNLIGFSVSEVN
+710 VPNFIGYSVSDVN
-725 SIAASYGLNV
+725 YIASYNGLNV
-735 SVTGT
+735 SLTGMI
-740 VSASDSTSV
+740 SSSDGSCI

-764 ITVTFSS
+764 ITLTFSG

>member
-16 IIILALGFGAVI
+16 IIILAVGFGAVI
-28 TRLAYLQ
+28 ARLAFLQ

-66 KGKILAQSA
+66 NGKILAQSA
-75 SVWRVVMAPAY
+75 SVWRLVMAPAH

-94 AQRAF
+94 EQREF
-99 VASRLASIL
+99 VATRLSEIL
-108 GLDEAELLEDTKQNT
+108 GLDKADLLEDTKQNT

-131 IESAEKEQIIE
+131 IESAEKEQILE

-148 EKYHKSGIISLLDD
+148 EKYQKAGIISLLDD

-178 FTGSDDQGLWGVEYQ
+178 FTGSEDQGLWGVEYQ
-193 YNDYLAG
+193 YEDYLAG

-218 DYNQNIGAIDG
+218 DFNQNIGAIDG

-248 KQGVVDNEVLER
+248 KQGVKDNQVLER

-272 ILAMASVNG
+272 ILAMASVEG
-281 FDLNDPFTIL
+281 FDLNDPYTINE
-291 PDQKKEIEAIDLEY
+291 DQKKEIEAINNEY
-305 LIKNDYFEE
+305 LIEKKYT
-314 DEDPYKIS
+314 EDPSKLSTEERDKLIKQ
-322 DAKKK
+322 AKS
-327 ELIERAQNEAESAA
+327 EAESAA
-341 LARNW
+341 LSRNW

-375 NSSSRFG
+375 NKDSRFG
-382 CSGAFQLYEDT
+382 CSGAYQLYEDT

-408 ECLWNSCNPGFIQ
+408 QCLWNSCNPGFIQ
-421 IGQLVGKTKFWEYYQ
+421 IGMLVGKEKFWQYYQ

-453 DQFFVHDGIE
+453 DQFFVHDGVE

-495 NGGKIVQPHVV
+495 NGGYIVQPHVV
-506 KQIIDN
+506 KQIIDAD
-512 EGNVVK
+512 GNVVK
-518 NASTE
+518 NVSTE
-523 TKRQVISESVSK
+523 VKRQVVSETVSN
-535 EMCGIMEEN
+535 EMRGILEEN
-544 CATGSGKNG
+544 CISGSGSNG
-553 YVAGYRI
+553 YVAGYRV
-560 GGKTGTSEKKVDAN
+560 GGKTGTSEKLIDV
-574 KNGVED
+574 NGDGVD

-597 AALVFFDE
+597 AALVFFDA

-613 SAVAAP
+613 SQVAAP
-619 VFASIMSEVLPY
+619 VFANIMSEVLPY
-631 LEVVAQYTDEEA
+631 LDVVAQYNEDEM
-643 SNIDTATG
+643 SSIDTSAG

-656 SVEDAMA
+656 SVEDATA
-663 AAERDGFSVTV
+663 AAQADGFTVTV
-674 KGEGSTVVSQNPATG
+674 KGDGKTVSSQNPPTG
-689 TSIPTG
+689 SVIPTG
-695 GTIVLYTDESSTAET
+695 GTIVLYTDNADKTEKV
-710 ATVPNLIGFSVSEVN
+710 TVPDFKGYSVSDCN
-725 SIAASYGLNV
+725 YIAASYGINV
-735 SVTGT
+735 SVTGMT
-740 VSASDSTSV
+740 SSSDSSAV
-749 SQSVPEGT
+749 AQSVPAGT
-757 EVAPGTV
+757 EVEPGSV
-764 ITVTFSS
+764 IIVTFTA
-771 GGIAD
+771 GGIND

>member
-16 IIILALGFGAVI
+16 IIVLAVGFGAVI

-48 QQLSDTP
+48 QQLADTP

-75 SVWRVVMAPAY
+75 SVWQVVMAPAY
-86 FDDGADGD
+86 FDDGAEGD
-94 AQRAF
+94 EQRSL

-108 GLDEAELLEDTKQNT
+108 DLDEAELLEDTKQNT
-123 YYVSVKRR
+123 YYVSVKRKV
-131 IESAEKEQIIE
+131 ESEQKEQIIE
-142 LQNELS
+142 LQKELA
-148 EKYHKSGIISLLDD
+148 EKYQKSGIISLLDD

-178 FTGSDDQGLWGVEYQ
+178 FTGSEDQGLWGVEYQ
-193 YNDYLAG
+193 YNDYLSG

-248 KQGVVDNEVLER
+248 KQGIIDNQVHER

-265 MNVNTGE
+265 MNVNNGE
-272 ILAMASVNG
+272 IVAMASVNG

-291 PDQKKEIEAIDLEY
+291 PDQKKEIEAIDLDY
-305 LIKNDYFEE
+305 LIKHDYFEE
-314 DEDPYKIS
+314 DEDPYKLS
-322 DAKKK
+322 EEKKK
-327 ELIERAQNEAESAA
+327 ELIEQAQNEAESAA

-353 TYYPGSVFKMV
+353 TYYPGSVWKMV

-375 NSSSRFG
+375 NKDSRFG

-453 DQFFVHDGIE
+453 DQFFVHDGVE

-506 KQIIDN
+506 KQILDN

-523 TKRQVISESVSK
+523 TKRQVISESVSE
-535 EMCGIMEEN
+535 EMRGIMEEN
-544 CATGSGKNG
+544 CISGSGKNG
-553 YVAGYRI
+553 YVAGYRV
-560 GGKTGTSEKKVDAN
+560 GGKTGTSEKLIDVNDDGA
-574 KNGVED
+574 D

-597 AALVFFDE
+597 AALVFFDA
-605 PVGGNYYG
+605 PLGGNYYG

-643 SNIDTATG
+643 SNIDTAAG
-651 AYTGM
+651 AYSGM
-656 SVEDAMA
+656 SVDDAVA
-663 AAERDGFSVTV
+663 AAERDGFTVTV

-689 TSIPTG
+689 ASMPTG
-695 GTIVLYTDESSTAET
+695 GTIVLYTDQSGTDEKV
-710 ATVPNLIGFSVSEVN
+710 TVPNLVGFSVSEVN
-725 SIAASYGLNV
+725 GIASSYGLNV
-735 SVTGT
+735 SVTGM
-740 VSASDSTSV
+740 VSSSDSTSTT
-749 SQSVPEGT
+749 QSVPEGT

-764 ITVTFSS
+764 ITVTFSGS
-771 GGIAD
+771 GIAD

>member
-1 MGANQKLRR
+1 MGANQMLRR

-16 IIILALGFGAVI
+16 IIILAIGFGSVI

-48 QQLSDTP
+48 QQLADTP

-86 FDDGADGD
+86 FDDGPEGD
-94 AQRAF
+94 EQRAF
-99 VASRLASIL
+99 VASRLAAIL
-108 GLDEAELLEDTKQNT
+108 ELDEAELLEDTKQNT

-131 IESAEKEQIIE
+131 VESAQKDQIIE

-148 EKYHKSGIISLLDD
+148 EKYNKSGIISLLDD

-178 FTGSDDQGLWGVEYQ
+178 FTGSEDQGLWGVEYQ

-248 KQGVVDNEVLER
+248 KQGVIDNDVHER

-265 MNVNTGE
+265 MDVNTGE

-281 FDLNDPFTIL
+281 FDLNDPFSVNE
-291 PDQKKEIEAIDLEY
+291 DQKKEIDAIDIEY
-305 LIKNDYFEE
+305 LIKHDYFEE

-327 ELIERAQNEAESAA
+327 ELIEQAQNEAESAA

-375 NSSSRFG
+375 NKDSRFG
-382 CSGAFQLYEDT
+382 CSGAYQLYEDT

-436 AFGFSDKTG
+436 AFGFSEKTG

-453 DQFFVHDGIE
+453 DQFFVHDGVE

-506 KQIIDN
+506 KQILDN

-544 CATGSGKNG
+544 CTTGSGKNG

-560 GGKTGTSEKKVDAN
+560 GGKTGTSEKLIDVNDDGA
-574 KNGVED
+574 D

-597 AALVFFDE
+597 AALVFFDA
-605 PVGGNYYG
+605 PLGGNYYG

-619 VFASIMSEVLPY
+619 VFAEIMSEVLPY

-651 AYTGM
+651 SYTGM
-656 SVEDAMA
+656 SVEDAVA

-674 KGEGSTVVSQNPATG
+674 KGEGSTVTSQNPATG
-689 TSIPTG
+689 TTIPTG
-695 GTIVLYTDESSTAET
+695 GTIVLYTDESSTSEKT
-710 ATVPNLIGFSVSEVN
+710 TVPNLVGFGVSEVN
-725 SIAASYGLNV
+725 DIASSYSLNV

-740 VSASDSTSV
+740 VSSSDSTSTA
-749 SQSVPEGT
+749 QSVPEGT

>member
-16 IIILALGFGAVI
+16 IIVLAVGFGAVI

-48 QQLSDTP
+48 QQLADTP

-75 SVWRVVMAPAY
+75 SVWQVVMAPAY
-86 FDDGADGD
+86 FDDGAEGD
-94 AQRAF
+94 EQRSL

-123 YYVSVKRR
+123 YYVSVKRKV
-131 IESAEKEQIIE
+131 ESEQKEQIIE
-142 LQNELS
+142 LQKELA
-148 EKYHKSGIISLLDD
+148 EKYQKSGIISLLDD

-178 FTGSDDQGLWGVEYQ
+178 FTGSEDQGLWGVEYQ
-193 YNDYLAG
+193 YNDYLSG

-229 SSLVLTIDETVQS
+229 SSVVLTIDETVQS

-248 KQGVVDNEVLER
+248 KQGIIDNQVHER

-265 MNVNTGE
+265 MNVNNGE
-272 ILAMASVNG
+272 IVAMASVNG

-291 PDQKKEIEAIDLEY
+291 PDQKKEIEAIDLDY
-305 LIKNDYFEE
+305 LIKHDYFEE
-314 DEDPYKIS
+314 DEDPYKLS
-322 DAKKK
+322 EEKKK
-327 ELIERAQNEAESAA
+327 ELIEQAQNEAESAA

-375 NSSSRFG
+375 NKDSRFG

-453 DQFFVHDGIE
+453 DQFFVHDGVE

-506 KQIIDN
+506 KQILDN

-523 TKRQVISESVSK
+523 TKRQVISESVSE
-535 EMCGIMEEN
+535 EMRGIMEEN
-544 CATGSGKNG
+544 CISGSGKNG
-553 YVAGYRI
+553 YVAGYRV
-560 GGKTGTSEKKVDAN
+560 GGKTGTSEKLIDVNDDGA
-574 KNGVED
+574 D

-597 AALVFFDE
+597 AALVFFDA
-605 PVGGNYYG
+605 PLGGNYYG

-643 SNIDTATG
+643 SNIDTAAG
-651 AYTGM
+651 AYSGM
-656 SVEDAMA
+656 SVDDAVA
-663 AAERDGFSVTV
+663 AAERDGFTVTV

-689 TSIPTG
+689 ASMPTG
-695 GTIVLYTDESSTAET
+695 GTIVLYTDQSGTDEKV
-710 ATVPNLIGFSVSEVN
+710 TVPNLVGFSVSEVN
-725 SIAASYGLNV
+725 DIASSYGLNV
-735 SVTGT
+735 SVTGM
-740 VSASDSTSV
+740 VSSSDSTSTT
-749 SQSVPEGT
+749 QSVPEGT

-764 ITVTFSS
+764 ITVTFSGS
-771 GGIAD
+771 GIAD

>member
-1 MGANQKLRR
+1 MGANQKLRK

-16 IIILALGFGAVI
+16 IIILAVGFGAVI
-28 TRLAYLQ
+28 TRLAFLQ

-55 ISAKRGTIYDT
+55 VSAKRGTIYDT

-75 SVWRVVMAPAY
+75 SVWQVVMAPAY

-94 AQRAF
+94 EQRHF
-99 VASRLASIL
+99 VAKRLSEIL
-108 GLDEAELLEDTKQNT
+108 GVDENETYEETKQNT
-123 YYVSVKRR
+123 YYVSVKRKV
-131 IESAEKEQIIE
+131 ETSEKEQIIQ

-148 EKYHKSGIISLLDD
+148 EKYQKAGIISLLDD

-178 FTGSDDQGLWGVEYQ
+178 FTGSEDQGLSGVEFK
-193 YNDYLAG
+193 YNDYLSG
-200 TPGRIISAQNGIQ
+200 TPGRIVSAQNGVQ

-248 KQGVVDNEVLER
+248 KQGVIDHDVHER

-265 MNVNTGE
+265 MDVNTGE

-281 FDLNDPFTIL
+281 FDLNKPYAISDE
-291 PDQKKEIEAIDLEY
+291 QQKEIDSIDVQY
-305 LIKNDYFEE
+305 LVKHDYIEE
-314 DEDPYKIS
+314 DADPSKLS
-322 DAKKK
+322 ESQKN
-327 ELIERAQNEAESAA
+327 ELIEKAKAEANSAA

-375 NSSSRFG
+375 NENSRFN
-382 CSGAFQLYEDT
+382 CSGAFQLYNDT

-398 TAGHGTQTYQ
+398 TAGHGSQTYQ

-421 IGQLVGKTKFWEYYQ
+421 IGQLVGKEKFWDYYQ

-445 IDLPGESE
+445 IDLPGESD
-453 DQFFVHDGIE
+453 DQFFIHDGVE

-495 NGGKIVQPHVV
+495 NGGRIVQPHVV
-506 KQIIDN
+506 KQILDAN
-512 EGNVVK
+512 GKVVK
-518 NASTE
+518 NTSTE

-535 EMCGIMEEN
+535 EMCGILEEN
-544 CATGSGKNG
+544 ATTGSGKNG
-553 YVAGYRI
+553 YVAGYRV
-560 GGKTGTSEKKVDAN
+560 GGKTGTSEKLIDVNDD
-574 KNGVED
+574 GSD

-597 AALVFFDE
+597 AALVFFDA
-605 PVGGNYYG
+605 PLGGSYYG
-613 SAVAAP
+613 SEVAAP

-631 LEVVAQYTDEEA
+631 LDVAAQYTDEEM
-643 SNIDTATG
+643 SNIDTAAG
-651 AYTGM
+651 SYTGQ
-656 SVEDAMA
+656 SIEDATK
-663 AAERDGFSVTV
+663 AAEADGFTVTV
-674 KGEGSTVVSQNPATG
+674 KGEGSTVISQSPATG
-689 TSIPTG
+689 ASIPTG
-695 GTIVLYTDESSTAET
+695 GTIVLYTDQSASTDKV
-710 ATVPNLIGFSVSEVN
+710 TVPNFVGMGVSEVN
-725 SIAASYGLNV
+725 GLAAANNLNV
-735 SVTGT
+735 SMTGM
-740 VSASDSTSV
+740 VSSSDGTSTS
-749 SQSVPEGT
+749 QSIPEGNQ
-757 EVAPGTV
+757 VSPGTV

-771 GGIAD
+771 SGIAD

>member
-16 IIILALGFGAVI
+16 IIVLAVGFGAVI

-48 QQLSDTP
+48 QQLADTP

-75 SVWRVVMAPAY
+75 SVWQVVMAPAY
-86 FDDGADGD
+86 FDDGAEGD
-94 AQRAF
+94 EQRSL

-108 GLDEAELLEDTKQNT
+108 DLDEAELLEDTKQNT
-123 YYVSVKRR
+123 YYVSVKRKV
-131 IESAEKEQIIE
+131 ESEQKEQIIE
-142 LQNELS
+142 LQKELA
-148 EKYHKSGIISLLDD
+148 EKYQKSGIISLLDD

-178 FTGSDDQGLWGVEYQ
+178 FTGSEDQGLWGVEYQ
-193 YNDYLAG
+193 YNDYLSG

-229 SSLVLTIDETVQS
+229 SSVVLTIDETVQS

-248 KQGVVDNEVLER
+248 KQGIIDNQVHER

-265 MNVNTGE
+265 MNVNNGE
-272 ILAMASVNG
+272 IVAMASVNG

-291 PDQKKEIEAIDLEY
+291 PDQKKEIEAIDLDY
-305 LIKNDYFEE
+305 LIKHDYFEE
-314 DEDPYKIS
+314 DEDPYKLS
-322 DAKKK
+322 EEKKK
-327 ELIERAQNEAESAA
+327 ELIEQAQNEAESAA

-375 NSSSRFG
+375 NKDSRFG

-453 DQFFVHDGIE
+453 DQFFVHDGVE

-506 KQIIDN
+506 KQILDN

-523 TKRQVISESVSK
+523 TKRQVISESVSE
-535 EMCGIMEEN
+535 EMRGILEEN
-544 CATGSGKNG
+544 CISGSGKNG
-553 YVAGYRI
+553 YVAGYRV
-560 GGKTGTSEKKVDAN
+560 GGKTGTSEKLIDVNDDGA
-574 KNGVED
+574 D

-597 AALVFFDE
+597 AALVFFDA
-605 PVGGNYYG
+605 PLGGNYYG

-643 SNIDTATG
+643 SNIDTAAG
-651 AYTGM
+651 AYSGM
-656 SVEDAMA
+656 SVDDAVA
-663 AAERDGFSVTV
+663 AAERDGFTVTV

-689 TSIPTG
+689 ASMPTG
-695 GTIVLYTDESSTAET
+695 GTIVLYTDQSGTDEKV
-710 ATVPNLIGFSVSEVN
+710 TVPNLVGFSVSEVN
-725 SIAASYGLNV
+725 GIASSYGLNV
-735 SVTGT
+735 SVTGM
-740 VSASDSTSV
+740 VSSSDSTSTT
-749 SQSVPEGT
+749 QSVPEGT

-764 ITVTFSS
+764 ITVTFSGS
-771 GGIAD
+771 GIAD

>member
-1 MGANQKLRR
+1 MGANQKLRK

-16 IIILALGFGAVI
+16 IIILAVGFGAVI
-28 TRLAYLQ
+28 TRLAFLQ

-55 ISAKRGTIYDT
+55 VSAKRGTIYDT

-75 SVWRVVMAPAY
+75 SVWQVVMAPAY

-94 AQRAF
+94 EQRHF
-99 VASRLASIL
+99 VAKRLSEIL
-108 GLDEAELLEDTKQNT
+108 GVDENETYEETKQNT
-123 YYVSVKRR
+123 YYVSVKRKV
-131 IESAEKEQIIE
+131 ETSEKEQIIQ

-148 EKYHKSGIISLLDD
+148 EKYQKAGIISLLDD

-178 FTGSDDQGLWGVEYQ
+178 FTGSEDQGLSGVEFK
-193 YNDYLAG
+193 YNDYLSG
-200 TPGRIISAQNGIQ
+200 TPGRIVSAQNGVQ

-248 KQGVVDNEVLER
+248 KQGVIDHDVHER

-265 MNVNTGE
+265 MDVNNGE

-281 FDLNDPFTIL
+281 FDLNKPYAISDE
-291 PDQKKEIEAIDLEY
+291 QQKEIDSIDVQY
-305 LIKNDYFEE
+305 LVKHDYIEE
-314 DEDPYKIS
+314 DADPSKLS
-322 DAKKK
+322 ESQKN
-327 ELIERAQNEAESAA
+327 ELIEKAKAEANSAA

-375 NSSSRFG
+375 NENSRFN

-398 TAGHGTQTYQ
+398 TAGHGSQTYQ
-408 ECLWNSCNPGFIQ
+408 ECLLNSCNPGFIQ
-421 IGQLVGKTKFWEYYQ
+421 IGQLVGKEKFWDYYQ

-445 IDLPGESE
+445 IDLPGESD
-453 DQFFVHDGIE
+453 DQFFIHDGVE

-495 NGGKIVQPHVV
+495 NGGRIVQPHVV
-506 KQIIDN
+506 KQILDAN
-512 EGNVVK
+512 GKVVK
-518 NASTE
+518 NTSTE

-535 EMCGIMEEN
+535 EMCGILEEN
-544 CATGSGKNG
+544 ATTGSGKNG
-553 YVAGYRI
+553 YVAGYRV
-560 GGKTGTSEKKVDAN
+560 GGKTGTSEKLIDVNDD
-574 KNGVED
+574 GSD

-597 AALVFFDE
+597 AALVFFDA
-605 PVGGNYYG
+605 PLGGSYYG
-613 SAVAAP
+613 SEVAAP

-631 LEVVAQYTDEEA
+631 LDVAAQYTDEEM
-643 SNIDTATG
+643 SNIDTAAG
-651 AYTGM
+651 SYTGQ
-656 SVEDAMA
+656 SIEDATK
-663 AAERDGFSVTV
+663 AAEADGFTVTV
-674 KGEGSTVVSQNPATG
+674 KGEGSTVISQSPATG
-689 TSIPTG
+689 ASIPTG
-695 GTIVLYTDESSTAET
+695 GTIVLYTDQSASTDKV
-710 ATVPNLIGFSVSEVN
+710 TVPNFVGMGVSEVN
-725 SIAASYGLNV
+725 GLAAANNLNV
-735 SVTGT
+735 SMTGM
-740 VSASDSTSV
+740 VSSSDGTSTS
-749 SQSVPEGT
+749 QSIPEGNQ
-757 EVAPGTV
+757 VSPGTV

-771 GGIAD
+771 SGIAD

>member
-16 IIILALGFGAVI
+16 IIVLAVGFGAVI

-48 QQLSDTP
+48 QQLADTP

-75 SVWRVVMAPAY
+75 SVWQVVMAPAY
-86 FDDGADGD
+86 FDDGAEGD
-94 AQRAF
+94 EQRSL

-108 GLDEAELLEDTKQNT
+108 GLDEAELLEETKQNT
-123 YYVSVKRR
+123 YYVSVKRKV
-131 IESAEKEQIIE
+131 ESEQKEQIIE
-142 LQNELS
+142 LQKELA
-148 EKYHKSGIISLLDD
+148 EKYQKSGIISLLDD

-178 FTGSDDQGLWGVEYQ
+178 FTGSEDQGLWGVEYQ
-193 YNDYLAG
+193 YNDYLSG

-229 SSLVLTIDETVQS
+229 SSVVLTIDETVQS

-248 KQGVVDNEVLER
+248 KQGIIDNQVHER

-265 MNVNTGE
+265 MNVNNGE
-272 ILAMASVNG
+272 IVAMASVNG

-291 PDQKKEIEAIDLEY
+291 PDQKKEIEAIDLDY
-305 LIKNDYFEE
+305 LIKHDYFEE
-314 DEDPYKIS
+314 DEDPYKLS
-322 DAKKK
+322 EEKKK
-327 ELIERAQNEAESAA
+327 ELIEQAQNEAESAA

-375 NSSSRFG
+375 NKDSRFG

-453 DQFFVHDGIE
+453 DQFFVHDGVE

-506 KQIIDN
+506 KQILDN

-523 TKRQVISESVSK
+523 TKRQVISESVSE
-535 EMCGIMEEN
+535 EMRGLLEEN
-544 CATGSGKNG
+544 CISGSGKNG
-553 YVAGYRI
+553 YVAGYRV
-560 GGKTGTSEKKVDAN
+560 GGKTGTSEKLIDVNDDGA
-574 KNGVED
+574 D

-597 AALVFFDE
+597 AALVFFDA
-605 PVGGNYYG
+605 PLGGNYYG

-643 SNIDTATG
+643 SNIDTAAG
-651 AYTGM
+651 AYSGM
-656 SVEDAMA
+656 SVDDAVA
-663 AAERDGFSVTV
+663 AAERDGFTVTV

-689 TSIPTG
+689 ASMPTG
-695 GTIVLYTDESSTAET
+695 GTIVLYTDQSGTDEKV
-710 ATVPNLIGFSVSEVN
+710 TVPNLVGFSVSEVN
-725 SIAASYGLNV
+725 GIASSYGLNV
-735 SVTGT
+735 SVTGM
-740 VSASDSTSV
+740 VSSSDSTSTT
-749 SQSVPEGT
+749 QSVPEGT

-764 ITVTFSS
+764 ITVTFSGS
-771 GGIAD
+771 GIAD

>member
-16 IIILALGFGAVI
+16 IIVLAVGFGAVI

-48 QQLSDTP
+48 QQLADTP

-75 SVWRVVMAPAY
+75 SVWQVVMAPAY
-86 FDDGADGD
+86 FDDGAEGD
-94 AQRAF
+94 EQRSL

-108 GLDEAELLEDTKQNT
+108 GLDEAELLEETKQNT
-123 YYVSVKRR
+123 YYVSVKRKV
-131 IESAEKEQIIE
+131 ESEQKEQIIE
-142 LQNELS
+142 LQKELA
-148 EKYHKSGIISLLDD
+148 EKYQKSGIISLLDD

-178 FTGSDDQGLWGVEYQ
+178 FTGSEDQGLWGVEYQ
-193 YNDYLAG
+193 YNDYLSG

-229 SSLVLTIDETVQS
+229 SSVVLTIDETVQS

-248 KQGVVDNEVLER
+248 KQGIIDNQVHER

-265 MNVNTGE
+265 MNVNNGE
-272 ILAMASVNG
+272 IVAMASVNG

-291 PDQKKEIEAIDLEY
+291 PDQKKEIEAIDLDY
-305 LIKNDYFEE
+305 LIKHDYFEE
-314 DEDPYKIS
+314 DEDPYKLS
-322 DAKKK
+322 EEKKK
-327 ELIERAQNEAESAA
+327 ELIEQAQNEAESAA

-375 NSSSRFG
+375 NKDSRFG

-453 DQFFVHDGIE
+453 DQFFVHDGVE

-506 KQIIDN
+506 KQILDN

-523 TKRQVISESVSK
+523 TKRQVISESVSE
-535 EMCGIMEEN
+535 EMRGIMEEN
-544 CATGSGKNG
+544 CISGSGKNG
-553 YVAGYRI
+553 YVAGYRV
-560 GGKTGTSEKKVDAN
+560 GGKTGTSEKLIDVNDDGA
-574 KNGVED
+574 D

-597 AALVFFDE
+597 AALVFFDA
-605 PVGGNYYG
+605 PLGGNYYG

-643 SNIDTATG
+643 SNIDTAAG
-651 AYTGM
+651 AYSGM
-656 SVEDAMA
+656 SVDDAVA

-674 KGEGSTVVSQNPATG
+674 KGEGSTGVSQNPSTG
-689 TSIPTG
+689 ASMPTG
-695 GTIVLYTDESSTAET
+695 GTIVLYTDQSGTDEKVTI
-710 ATVPNLIGFSVSEVN
+710 PNLVGFSVSEVN
-725 SIAASYGLNV
+725 GIASSYGLNV
-735 SVTGT
+735 SVTGM
-740 VSASDSTSV
+740 VSSSDSTSTT
-749 SQSVPEGT
+749 QSVPEGT

-764 ITVTFSS
+764 ITVTFSG

>member
-16 IIILALGFGAVI
+16 IIVLAVGFGAVI

-48 QQLSDTP
+48 QQLADTP

-75 SVWRVVMAPAY
+75 SVWQVVMAPAY
-86 FDDGADGD
+86 FDDGAEGD
-94 AQRAF
+94 EQRSL

-123 YYVSVKRR
+123 YYVSVKRKV
-131 IESAEKEQIIE
+131 ESEQKEQIIE
-142 LQNELS
+142 LQKELA
-148 EKYHKSGIISLLDD
+148 EKYQKSGIISLLDD

-178 FTGSDDQGLWGVEYQ
+178 FTGSEDQGLWGVEYQ
-193 YNDYLAG
+193 YNDYLSG

-229 SSLVLTIDETVQS
+229 SSVVLTIDETVQS

-248 KQGVVDNEVLER
+248 KQGIIDNQVHER

-265 MNVNTGE
+265 MNVNNGE
-272 ILAMASVNG
+272 IVAMASVNG

-291 PDQKKEIEAIDLEY
+291 PDQKKEIEAIDLDY
-305 LIKNDYFEE
+305 LIKHDYFEE
-314 DEDPYKIS
+314 DEDPYKLS
-322 DAKKK
+322 EEKKK
-327 ELIERAQNEAESAA
+327 ELIEQAQNEAESAA

-375 NSSSRFG
+375 NKDSRFG

-453 DQFFVHDGIE
+453 DQFFVHDGVE

-506 KQIIDN
+506 KQILDN

-523 TKRQVISESVSK
+523 TKRQVISESVSE
-535 EMCGIMEEN
+535 EMRGIMEEN
-544 CATGSGKNG
+544 CISGSGKNG
-553 YVAGYRI
+553 YVAGYRV
-560 GGKTGTSEKKVDAN
+560 GGKTGTSEKLIDVNDDGA
-574 KNGVED
+574 D

-597 AALVFFDE
+597 AALVFFDA
-605 PVGGNYYG
+605 PLGGNYYG

-643 SNIDTATG
+643 SNIDTAAG
-651 AYTGM
+651 AYSGM
-656 SVEDAMA
+656 SVDDAVA
-663 AAERDGFSVTV
+663 AAERDGFTVTV
-674 KGEGSTVVSQNPATG
+674 KGEGSTVVSQNPSTG
-689 TSIPTG
+689 ASMPTG
-695 GTIVLYTDESSTAET
+695 GTIVLYTDQSGTDEKV
-710 ATVPNLIGFSVSEVN
+710 TVPNLVGFSVSEVN
-725 SIAASYGLNV
+725 GIASSYGLNV
-735 SVTGT
+735 SVTGM
-740 VSASDSTSV
+740 VSSSDSTSTT
-749 SQSVPEGT
+749 QSVPEGT

-764 ITVTFSS
+764 ITVTFSGS
-771 GGIAD
+771 GIAD